1 MAIMYPPNPPE
12 LDNNQGGK
20 RAEREL
26 HEQLRTQLDDEF
38 YVYTNL
44 CYVGGRIKPEGE
56 ADFLVLHRELGMLFI
71 ECKGRGITRDDQGQW
86 WRGENKVRE
95 TPQAQADR
103 LKWEIITKLKRLIRS
118 GFPELNRAFPF
129 VLGHAIAFPLGEL
142 GEFSNPP
149 LDMDPEILMTSEDM
163 PNLKDKV
170 CAAFA
175 YWQAALRTEV
185 PTLDQRQF
193 KRFRK
198 HLLHPTL
205 ELVETVGAHIDPE
218 RRGLITLTEE
228 QKEIMVGYLEIKRF
242 RVPGGAGTGK
252 TVLAVEAAKQFA
264 ESGRSVLLLCYN
276 KQLGTYL
283 KAALDAFD
291 LGEHGGKA
299 DATHF
304 HALCTK
310 AHSELHGTAPD
321 PPADEEGIKQFWE
334 NDMLESLRTA
344 IAKGIVPKYDTIV
357 VDEGQD
363 FAVSWWKVLEDLFT
377 DPEQARLVAFYDPS
391 QEIFGRGCHV
401 PDYNFFILNT
411 NFRNT
416 RLIAEKVHTLGEV
429 EMQSHRDCPVG
440 EAPVVREQRNPAQ
453 AKMDLEALIEKL
465 VVQQKVK
472 PEQIVILTPH
482 ARDNSLLAGTTELA
496 GVPLTTTPIER
507 GGAILHNTIS
517 AYKGLESDVVIM
529 ADIDPD
535 DPLCNR
541 NARYVA
547 ASRARRQLY
556 VFSKGDWL
564 G

>member
-1 MAIMYPPNPPE
+1 
-12 LDNNQGGK
+12 
-20 RAEREL
+20 
-26 HEQLRTQLDDEF
+26 
-38 YVYTNL
+38 
-44 CYVGGRIKPEGE
+44 
-56 ADFLVLHRELGMLFI
+56 
-71 ECKGRGITRDDQGQW
+71 
-86 WRGENKVRE
+86 
-95 TPQAQADR
+95 
-103 LKWEIITKLKRLIRS
+103 
-118 GFPELNRAFPF
+118 
-129 VLGHAIAFPLGEL
+129 
-142 GEFSNPP
+142 
-149 LDMDPEILMTSEDM
+149 MTSEDM

-170 CAAFA
+170 LAAFA
-175 YWQAALRTEV
+175 YWKAALRTDV

-218 RRGLITLTEE
+218 SRALITLTDE

-252 TVLAVEAAKQFA
+252 TILAVEAAKQFA

-304 HALCTK
+304 HALCTE
-310 AHSELHGTAPD
+310 AHTKLHGTAPT
-321 PPADEEGIKQFWE
+321 PPQDEQGRNRFWE
-334 NDMLESLRTA
+334 NQMPESLRAA
-344 IAKGIVPKYDTIV
+344 IDNGMVPKYDTIV

-363 FAVSWWKVLEDLFT
+363 FAESWWPVVEKLLA
-377 DPEQARLVAFYDPS
+377 DPEQGRLVVFYDPS
-391 QEIFGRGCHV
+391 QDISGRGCHV
-401 PDYNFFILNT
+401 PDYNFFNLVT

-416 RLIAEKVHTLGEV
+416 RLIAEQIQPLSQV
-429 EMQSHRDCPVG
+429 EMQIHGDRPEG
-440 EAPVVREQRNPAQ
+440 EAPVVREQKDPAQ
-453 AKMDLEALIEKL
+453 TKKEVEELVEKL

-472 PEQIVILTPH
+472 PEQIVILTP
-482 ARDNSLLAGTTELA
+482 DTKENSLLAHTTELA
-496 GVPLTTTPIER
+496 GIPLATDPIDR
-507 GGAILHNTIS
+507 DGAILHNTIS
-517 AYKGLESDVVIM
+517 AYKGLEADVVIM
-529 ADIDPD
+529 ADIDPN

-541 NARYVA
+541 NARYAA
-547 ASRARRQLY
+547 ASRARHLLY